1 MKPQN
6 LYKKYPRDSSDAKYS
21 KRELKSSEQARDG
34 APMVHIVLPG
44 SMFAQSPHL
53 NFLSNN
59 LVMDP
64 RNNRSML
71 Q

>member
-6 LYKKYPRDSSDAKYS
+6 LFKKYPRDNSGVKPG
-21 KRELKSSEQARDG
+21 KREPKASESAAQTVT
-34 APMVHIVLPG
+34 PMVHIVLPG
-44 SMFAQSPHL
+44 SMFAQSPHF
-53 NFLSNN
+53 NFLTNN

-71 Q
+71 